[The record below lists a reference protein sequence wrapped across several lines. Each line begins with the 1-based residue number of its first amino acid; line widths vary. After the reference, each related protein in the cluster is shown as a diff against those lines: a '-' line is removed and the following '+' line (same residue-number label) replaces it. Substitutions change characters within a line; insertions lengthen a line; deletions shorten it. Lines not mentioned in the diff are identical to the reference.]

1 MSRVTEIMTLR
12 EMDVNVLLFR
22 LQSGG
27 NRNQFVRVVGFS
39 SYERVMKSSE
49 TTWEED
55 YNKLFGWGSW
65 SEDIANLDA
74 SIEMYGENVE
84 TLQLMPELSSGMMN

>member
-1 MSRVTEIMTLR
+1 MSRITEILTLR
-12 EMDVNVLLFR
+12 ELDVNVLLFR
-22 LQSGG
+22 LESGG

-39 SYERVMKSSE
+39 SYERLMKSSE